1 MLTYVFLYAIISI
14 TRKEYTITVKRK
26 GHNSIVIPAEIK
38 LAYPEAVK
46 KGTLSVEVKE
56 EK

>member
-1 MLTYVFLYAIISI
+1 M
-14 TRKEYTITVKRK
+14 YTITVNLK
-26 GHNSIVIPAEIK
+26 GHEPIVRKHVDYLNSIVIPADIK

-46 KGTLSVEVKE
+46 NGTLSVEVKE

>member
-1 MLTYVFLYAIISI
+1 M
-14 TRKEYTITVKRK
+14 YTITVKRK
-26 GHNSIVIPAEIK
+26 GHRPIERKHVDYLNSIVIPAEIK